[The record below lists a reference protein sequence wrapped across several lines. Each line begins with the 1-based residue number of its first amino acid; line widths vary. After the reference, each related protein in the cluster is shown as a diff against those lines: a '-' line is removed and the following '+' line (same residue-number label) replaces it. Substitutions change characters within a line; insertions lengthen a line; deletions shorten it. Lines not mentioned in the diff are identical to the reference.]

1 MGSLHAYMT
10 EYRTLLQKGVIQKA
24 YKGLMDYIMQLRTHL
39 QNKYP
44 GYSISGSIYTGYMD
58 MTYFSIVTERL
69 KQRTLKIAV
78 VFLHQE
84 GRFEVWLSGV
94 NKQVQSKYWA
104 MIKENNWNRYPLVP
118 TIKGADSILESIL
131 VGNPDFDDLDS
142 LTSQIESGILSFIN
156 DIETFLSHSDTHR

>member
-69 KQRTLKIAV
+69 KQRSLKIAV

-94 NKQVQSKYWA
+94 NKQVQSKYWT
-104 MIKENNWNRYPLVP
+104 MIKESNWNRYPLVP